1 MDTMFDLNEDIAE
14 ELAHQENPVPV
25 KKGRD
30 FQKMLF
36 YWTKSNRL
44 TYSFLSHTNCLKEKN
59 EKVTQNQR

>member
-36 YWTKSNRL
+36 Y
-44 TYSFLSHTNCLKEKN
+44 
-59 EKVTQNQR
+59 